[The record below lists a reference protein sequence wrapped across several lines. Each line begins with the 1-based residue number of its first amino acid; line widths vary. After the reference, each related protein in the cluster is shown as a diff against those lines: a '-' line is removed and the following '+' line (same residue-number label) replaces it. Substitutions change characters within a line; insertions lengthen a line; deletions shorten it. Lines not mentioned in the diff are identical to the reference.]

1 MQNLAFLKT
10 KTFSRYYS
18 ITTNAVLVLSLVFN
32 LLGILG
38 NLAIQNIAGILVV
51 LGIGL
56 LLGQILLVLNLVNK
70 SDKMGWILVRFAYGT
85 LFVVILSLL
94 SIVGGNVVASFYL
107 LGGNSLQ
114 ATVLFSTVGLTSLTS
129 FGICLS
135 GVCFHTLS
143 IDNVWNISISF
154 KL

>member
-1 MQNLAFLKT
+1 MQNLDVLKT

-18 ITTNAVLVLSLVFN
+18 IMTNAVLGLSLVFS

-38 NLAIQNIAGILVV
+38 NLAIQNIAGILVI
-51 LGIGL
+51 LGIGFL
-56 LLGQILLVLNLVNK
+56 VGQILLVLNLVNK

-114 ATVLFSTVGLTSLTS
+114 AIVLFSSVGITSITS

-135 GVCFHTLS
+135 GTCFHTLS
-143 IDNVWNISISF
+143 IEHVWNV
-154 KL
+154 